1 MLTISRYL
9 RLLKYLAKSGGSR
22 NLGQYN
28 WSKKSRDLANKPS
41 YLPENKYHII
51 PYRTQQMFFNF
62 NLIKKK
68 QTKPN
73 IKENQTFTR
82 YLLFKG

>member
-9 RLLKYLAKSGGSR
+9 RLLKYLAKIGGSR

-28 WSKKSRDLANKPS
+28 WSKKSRDRTNKTS

-51 PYRTQQMFFNF
+51 PYRTQRKFLILFN
-62 NLIKKK
+62 KKRN
-68 QTKPN
+68 TKPN
-73 IKENQTFTR
+73 IKENQTFMR